1 MDQQFSLSWN
11 NFHGNLSKGFAG
23 LLGNGEFVDVTIAVE
38 GHLLQAHKVI
48 LSICSPYFKKMFQL
62 NPCQHPIVV
71 LRDVTHKAMRDLL
84 QFMYHGE
91 VSVKREDLTSF
102 IGTAEVLQ
110 IKGLTNKETEDDVSE
125 TEKDPIQIIETQNDN
140 HNSESCASDIYDS
153 SPNDTPESYE
163 LDLFKQRKLLGKLQ
177 QISEL
182 KRKSDEF
189 LRTNYYTDILNAEKR
204 QKLNE
209 KPQSKPSN
217 HPLHS
222 TFDDLKKIYDENP
235 VEITTTINPNVHS
248 PAKNNIMNERNKNTS
263 ATDNSIELKTECD
276 DSDIIVSDP
285 AVCTAHETIQDGKK
299 NLMMPLDLQ
308 TTQDNCTGLNAL
320 FMDLKNLVNGKV
332 SNKIVRPIYEEYA
345 RPALDHRLVTIPQ
358 KEDGKKKYP
367 QRSCRLCWRIGKR
380 RDTRFMCSACEL
392 PFCALSL
399 VMNGSSDSQLPVR
412 YKYIYSR
419 KGHKQLVHMNFV
431 YTKHSTTHG
440 KTSWRCVQY
449 FSLNRCPATVETIDA
464 MIYAVN
470 HQHNHEDCY
479 DKLVRNN
486 IYEMDSS
493 SK

>member
-1 MDQQFSLSWN
+1 MEQQFSLSWN

-23 LLGNGEFVDVTIAVE
+23 LLGNSEFVDVTIAVD

-102 IGTAEVLQ
+102 IGTAEILQ
-110 IKGLTNKETEDDVSE
+110 IKGLTNKETEEVLE
-125 TEKDPIQIIETQNDN
+125 TDKEPKTNLDTHNDN
-140 HNSESCASDIYDS
+140 PNSESCASDMYDS
-153 SPNDTPESYE
+153 SPNDTPETY
-163 LDLFKQRKLLGKLQ
+163 DIDIFKQRNLLGKLQ

-182 KRKSDEF
+182 KRKSEEL
-189 LRTNYYTDILNAEKR
+189 LRTNYYGDILNAEKR

-209 KPQSKPSN
+209 I
-217 HPLHS
+217 S
-222 TFDDLKKIYDENP
+222 TRTIAFEKNLKKIYDENP
-235 VEITTTINPNVHS
+235 VDITTSINPNIQS
-248 PAKNNIMNERNKNTS
+248 PNKNVIERNNTQNVP
-263 ATDNSIELKTECD
+263 DNSVELKTECD

-285 AVCTAHETIQDGKK
+285 AVCTSHDTSEAKK
-299 NLMMPLDLQ
+299 HLMMPLDLQ
-308 TTQDNCTGLNAL
+308 TPQDN
-320 FMDLKNLVNGKV
+320 
-332 SNKIVRPIYEEYA
+332 
-345 RPALDHRLVTIPQ
+345 
-358 KEDGKKKYP
+358 
-367 QRSCRLCWRIGKR
+367 
-380 RDTRFMCSACEL
+380 
-392 PFCALSL
+392 ALSL
-399 VMNGSSDSQLPVR
+399 VVNGSDSQLPVR

-479 DKLVRNN
+479 EKLVRNN
-486 IYEMDSS
+486 VYEMDTA
-493 SK
+493 K

>member
-1 MDQQFSLSWN
+1 MEQQFSLSWN

-23 LLGNGEFVDVTIAVE
+23 LLGNGEFVDVTIAVD

-102 IGTAEVLQ
+102 IGTAEILQ
-110 IKGLTNKETEDDVSE
+110 IKGLTNKETEDVLE
-125 TEKDPIQIIETQNDN
+125 TDKEPKTNLDTHNDN
-140 HNSESCASDIYDS
+140 PNSESCASDMYDS
-153 SPNDTPESYE
+153 SPNDTPETY
-163 LDLFKQRKLLGKLQ
+163 DIDIFKQRNLLGKLQ

-182 KRKSDEF
+182 KRKSEEL
-189 LRTNYYTDILNAEKR
+189 LRTNYYGDILNAEKR

-209 KPQSKPSN
+209 I
-217 HPLHS
+217 S
-222 TFDDLKKIYDENP
+222 TRSIAFEKNMKKIYDENP
-235 VEITTTINPNVHS
+235 VDITTSINPNIQS
-248 PAKNNIMNERNKNTS
+248 PHKNVIERNNTQNVP
-263 ATDNSIELKTECD
+263 DNSVELKTECD
-276 DSDIIVSDP
+276 DSDIIVADP
-285 AVCTAHETIQDGKK
+285 AVCTSQDTSEAKK

-308 TTQDNCTGLNAL
+308 TPQDN
-320 FMDLKNLVNGKV
+320 
-332 SNKIVRPIYEEYA
+332 
-345 RPALDHRLVTIPQ
+345 
-358 KEDGKKKYP
+358 
-367 QRSCRLCWRIGKR
+367 
-380 RDTRFMCSACEL
+380 
-392 PFCALSL
+392 ALSL
-399 VMNGSSDSQLPVR
+399 VVNGSDSQLPVR

-479 DKLVRNN
+479 EKLVRNN
-486 IYEMDSS
+486 VYEMDTAT
-493 SK
+493 